1 MLHQIKVPQNPSAS
15 EMLCDVI
22 QSLKKI
28 SHTHTHTSIRGKA
41 GKSRQTQMYFQFCL
55 DKKILLMERKSDL
68 AVSFS
73 EVYVPFY

>member
-22 QSLKKI
+22 QSLKEI
-28 SHTHTHTSIRGKA
+28 SHTNKSIRGRA
-41 GKSRQTQMYFQFCL
+41 GKSRQIQMYFQFCL
-55 DKKILLMERKSDL
+55 DMKISLMERKSDL
-68 AVSFS
+68 AVLFS